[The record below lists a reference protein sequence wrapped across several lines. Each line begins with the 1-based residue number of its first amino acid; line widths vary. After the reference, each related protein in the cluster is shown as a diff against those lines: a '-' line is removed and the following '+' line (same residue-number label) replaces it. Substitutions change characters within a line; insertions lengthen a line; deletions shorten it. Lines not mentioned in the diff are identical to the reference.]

1 MNKLQGFY
9 ALERSHLPSVPW
21 KRYEEGATFDSK
33 ILWTIRSAIKEGDDM
48 FLPRKLGVYASEA
61 KDYAQYLYNNMNK
74 DDMIIYYP
82 YFIALKSG
90 MIEISANRTVIEA
103 VKYDLWN
110 LAIDNKRDVS
120 IIIEDG
126 DIRYIGEEH
135 FLTRDELLELM
146 KYCATIKKQLHK
158 EVAAGESIFLE
169 WSYACN
175 SDMNKRPIGDSNL
188 VFYEI
193 RTV

>member
-9 ALERSHLPSVPW
+9 ALEKSNLPSVPW
-21 KRYEEGATFDSK
+21 KKYEEGTIFDSN
-33 ILWTIRSAIKEGDDM
+33 ILWTIRSAIKEGDDQ

-61 KDYAQYLYNNMNK
+61 KDYAQYLYNSMNK

-90 MIEISANRTVIEA
+90 MVEISSNRTIIEA
-103 VKYDLWN
+103 VKDDLWN
-110 LAIDNKRDVS
+110 LTMDKKREVS
-120 IIIEDG
+120 IVIKEGKID
-126 DIRYIGEEH
+126 YIGNEN

-146 KYCATIKKQLHK
+146 QYCVTIKKQLYK
-158 EVAAGESIFLE
+158 EVTAGESIFLE
-169 WSYACN
+169 WSYACT
-175 SDMNKRPIGDSNL
+175 SDMNKCPIGDSNL